1 MAVIQ
6 DQAFRLAPGAVATR
20 GFFGWFEPDHPE
32 VTSDADVAAVVT
44 FERNAL
50 GNKAGDVVQPSQA
63 KALRK

>member
-1 MAVIQ
+1 MPSFAAQ
-6 DQAFRLAPGAVATR
+6 L
-20 GFFGWFEPDHPE
+20 
-32 VTSDADVAAVVT
+32 SDADVAAIVT

>member
-1 MAVIQ
+1 
-6 DQAFRLAPGAVATR
+6 
-20 GFFGWFEPDHPE
+20 
-32 VTSDADVAAVVT
+32 VAAIVT